1 MSERYVIEVDGLKK
15 YFPLRDG
22 LFGQQTGELR
32 AVDGV
37 SFNIR
42 PGTIFGL
49 VGESGSG
56 KTTVG
61 RTLLGLYEK
70 SAGSVKFHG
79 QELADLTAPA
89 LRAIRPRMQLVFQD
103 PYSSLNPRL
112 RIGDAIGEAML
123 QHKLC
128 ARNELYDRVIDVMKI
143 CGLAPEHYARFPH
156 QFSGGQRQRIGIAR
170 ALILNPDFIVA
181 DEPISALD
189 VSIQAQIINLFSD
202 LRDNRG
208 VTFLFISHDLG
219 VVEHLCDDV
228 AVMYLGQLVE
238 SASRDA
244 LFSRPLHPYT
254 RALMAA
260 VPTLDP
266 HSEPQALVQGEIPD
280 PANPPAGC
288 RFSSRCPLASERC
301 RREPPALREVARA
314 IGSPV
319 IGSHPERGQW
329 GYLFLNNRP
338 IVRGSARIYCPPR
351 LVRRAINEAEHLV
364 LFCPMAS
371 GIFSPRPG
379 AILPARYL
387 AGRGRPSVKTQ
398 QWNCSS
404 ASRYPFPAAN

>member
-123 QHKLC
+123 EHKLC

-208 VTFLFISHDLG
+208 VTFLFISHDLN
-219 VVEHLCDDV
+219 VVYEICDRCL
-228 AVMYLGQLVE
+228 VMHQGRIVE
-238 SASRDA
+238 QGPVEE
-244 LFSRPLHPYT
+244 LFDHPKEEYT
-254 RALMAA
+254 RRLLAA
-260 VPTLDP
+260 
-266 HSEPQALVQGEIPD
+266 
-280 PANPPAGC
+280 
-288 RFSSRCPLASERC
+288 
-301 RREPPALREVARA
+301 
-314 IGSPV
+314 
-319 IGSHPERGQW
+319 
-329 GYLFLNNRP
+329 
-338 IVRGSARIYCPPR
+338 
-351 LVRRAINEAEHLV
+351 AE
-364 LFCPMAS
+364 
-371 GIFSPRPG
+371 
-379 AILPARYL
+379 
-387 AGRGRPSVKTQ
+387 
-398 QWNCSS
+398 
-404 ASRYPFPAAN
+404 

>member
-1 MSERYVIEVDGLKK
+1 M
-15 YFPLRDG
+15 
-22 LFGQQTGELR
+22 
-32 AVDGV
+32 
-37 SFNIR
+37 
-42 PGTIFGL
+42 
-49 VGESGSG
+49 GESGSG

-280 PANPPAGC
+280 PANPPPAAAFHPAA
-288 RFSSRCPLASERC
+288 RWPANVAAESLRRCARWP
-301 RREPPALREVARA
+301 RA

-338 IVRGSARIYCPPR
+338 IVRQRQIYYPPR
-351 LVRRAINEAEHLV
+351 LVRRAINEAEHLCT
-364 LFCPMAS
+364 LLPNGF
-371 GIFSPRPG
+371 GHFSPRPG

>member
-1 MSERYVIEVDGLKK
+1 M
-15 YFPLRDG
+15 
-22 LFGQQTGELR
+22 
-32 AVDGV
+32 
-37 SFNIR
+37 
-42 PGTIFGL
+42 
-49 VGESGSG
+49 
-56 KTTVG
+56 
-61 RTLLGLYEK
+61 
-70 SAGSVKFHG
+70 KFHG

-244 LFSRPLHPYT
+244 LFNRPLHPYT
-254 RALMAA
+254 RALLAA

-301 RREPPALREVARA
+301 RREPPARREVAPGHRVA
-314 IGSPV
+314 CHWV
-319 IGSHPERGQW
+319 
-329 GYLFLNNRP
+329 
-338 IVRGSARIYCPPR
+338 
-351 LVRRAINEAEHLV
+351 
-364 LFCPMAS
+364 AS
-371 GIFSPRPG
+371 
-379 AILPARYL
+379 
-387 AGRGRPSVKTQ
+387 
-398 QWNCSS
+398 
-404 ASRYPFPAAN
+404 

>member
-156 QFSGGQRQRIGIAR
+156 QFSGGQRQRAWIAMVLAQETAIMLLDEPTTWLDISHQIDLLELLSELNR
-170 ALILNPDFIVA
+170 EKGYTLAAVLHDLNQACRYATHLIALRDGRIVA
-181 DEPISALD
+181 EGAPKEIVTA
-189 VSIQAQIINLFSD
+189 D
-202 LRDNRG
+202 L
-208 VTFLFISHDLG
+208 I
-219 VVEHLCDDV
+219 E
-228 AVMYLGQLVE
+228 
-238 SASRDA
+238 
-244 LFSRPLHPYT
+244 
-254 RALMAA
+254 
-260 VPTLDP
+260 
-266 HSEPQALVQGEIPD
+266 
-280 PANPPAGC
+280 
-288 RFSSRCPLASERC
+288 
-301 RREPPALREVARA
+301 
-314 IGSPV
+314 
-319 IGSHPERGQW
+319 
-329 GYLFLNNRP
+329 
-338 IVRGSARIYCPPR
+338 RIYGLRCTIIEDPVAHTP
-351 LVRRAINEAEHLV
+351 LVVPLGRR
-364 LFCPMAS
+364 
-371 GIFSPRPG
+371 
-379 AILPARYL
+379 
-387 AGRGRPSVKTQ
+387 
-398 QWNCSS
+398 
-404 ASRYPFPAAN
+404 